1 MYSVS
6 VRDHTMIAHS
16 LPDPSF
22 GPAANLHGA
31 TYVVD
36 AEFRTGQLN
45 SVSVVIDIGLAQECL
60 RQVLKTL
67 DFRNLDAEERFHGR
81 ITTTEFLA
89 KYVHDELSRLV
100 AHQFQGKL
108 KITLHESHVAAASY
122 EGPV

>member
-1 MYSVS
+1 VYSVS

-16 LPDPSF
+16 LAAPSF

-36 AEFRTGQLN
+36 AEFRTSELN

-60 RQVLKTL
+60 RRVLKTL
-67 DFRNLDAEERFHGR
+67 DFRNLDGEERFRGR
-81 ITTTEFLA
+81 IKTTEFLA
-89 KYVHDELSRLV
+89 KYIHEELSRLV
-100 AHQFQGKL
+100 ANQFRGEL

-122 EGPV
+122 EGAV